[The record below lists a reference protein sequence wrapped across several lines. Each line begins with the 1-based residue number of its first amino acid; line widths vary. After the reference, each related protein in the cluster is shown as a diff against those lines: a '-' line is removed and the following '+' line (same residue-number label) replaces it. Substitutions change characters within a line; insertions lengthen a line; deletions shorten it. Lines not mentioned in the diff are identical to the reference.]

1 MRQRRRIGMSHGRR
15 WIIGLLCA
23 GAFVAPAVWARETKP
38 PVGGDR
44 IDEAMGRYNM
54 YPALDKL
61 GRGVS
66 NTLMGWLEVPAT
78 MHGHYSPKDTGQT
91 FFMGLAHG
99 LFRGIVRTGVGLYET
114 VTFFL
119 PYPEEFRPIL
129 PTLPYFDTERRKE
142 LPLE

>member
-1 MRQRRRIGMSHGRR
+1 MSHGRR

-23 GAFVAPAVWARETKP
+23 SALVAPSVWARETKP

-44 IDEAMGRYNM
+44 IDETMARYNLH
-54 YPALDKL
+54 PSLNKL

-66 NTLMGWLEVPAT
+66 NTLCGWMEVPASI
-78 MHGHYSPKDTGQT
+78 HKHFSAQDTGQT
-91 FFMGLAHG
+91 FFMGAAHG

-119 PYPEEFRPIL
+119 PYPEDYAPIL
-129 PTLPYFDTERRKE
+129 PSMPYFDRRQRKD